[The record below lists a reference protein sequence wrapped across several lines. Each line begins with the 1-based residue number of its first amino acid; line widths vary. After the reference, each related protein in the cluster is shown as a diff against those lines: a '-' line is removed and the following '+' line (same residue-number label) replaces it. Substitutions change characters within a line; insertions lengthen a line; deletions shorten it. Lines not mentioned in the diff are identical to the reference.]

1 MCLYCIIYKYI
12 IQYIGCYI
20 KHYLQKIPRNQ
31 WFPSMFCSL
40 QNSVLRNNYRELQIN
55 RVGYQ
60 IWFFGWNNDYMN
72 IPWANTDFATYF
84 ILSGYGDYPDFTWK

>member
-40 QNSVLRNNYRELQIN
+40 QNSVLRNNYRELQ
-55 RVGYQ
+55 
-60 IWFFGWNNDYMN
+60 
-72 IPWANTDFATYF
+72 F
-84 ILSGYGDYPDFTWK
+84 IKILYDISAAPVQVVIFTGEKSPCGV

>member
-40 QNSVLRNNYRELQIN
+40 QNSVLRNNYRELQLIAS
-55 RVGYQ
+55 
-60 IWFFGWNNDYMN
+60 D
-72 IPWANTDFATYF
+72 
-84 ILSGYGDYPDFTWK
+84 ILLPERTRPDRLPE

>member
-40 QNSVLRNNYRELQIN
+40 QNSVLRNNYRELQVN
-55 RVGYQ
+55 WMQ
-60 IWFFGWNNDYMN
+60 PDH
-72 IPWANTDFATYF
+72 AQ
-84 ILSGYGDYPDFTWK
+84 YGPDDA

>member
-40 QNSVLRNNYRELQIN
+40 QNSVLRNNYRELQITCTQN
-55 RVGYQ
+55 LL
-60 IWFFGWNNDYMN
+60 FFEKSTLKVAKM
-72 IPWANTDFATYF
+72 P
-84 ILSGYGDYPDFTWK
+84 ILSAFFP